1 MALPLLDPLRDLT
14 RVALSGAGSRATFT
28 CLTALLGFFA
38 GLLPLIGLPL
48 TALVFACLFAAFALS
63 VYLVGRGVSA
73 RHTAKILEA
82 KNRATADIA
91 LAAALSSQA
100 RPLLP
105 IAAFL
110 AAFVLAR
117 RRSMRPPHPKAMHQ
131 RQSPQRPRSAGFED
145 VHPQPWA

>member
-28 CLTALLGFFA
+28 CLTALLGFIAVCFLVTAGFA

-48 TALVFACLFAAFALS
+48 TALVFACLFAAFALT
-63 VYLVGRGVSA
+63 VHLVGRGVSA
-73 RHTAKILEA
+73 RHTAKVLA
-82 KNRATADIA
+82 PKNRATADVA
-91 LAAALSSQA
+91 MAAALSSQA

-117 RRSMRPPHPKAMHQ
+117 RP
-131 RQSPQRPRSAGFED
+131 
-145 VHPQPWA
+145 